1 MLLGRYI
8 NDEVGSDSLGSS
20 VAEEVVVVV
29 VVVGGFDY
37 CNDSPM
43 VMMIT

>member
-29 VVVGGFDY
+29 VGGFDY

>member
-8 NDEVGSDSLGSS
+8 NDEVGSDSLSSS

-29 VVVGGFDY
+29 VGGGFDY
-37 CNDSPM
+37 CNGSPM

>member
-1 MLLGRYI
+1 MLLGWNI
-8 NDEVGSDSLGSS
+8 NDEEGFDSLGSS
-20 VAEEVVVVV
+20 AVEEVVVVV
-29 VVVGGFDY
+29 VVGVVDY